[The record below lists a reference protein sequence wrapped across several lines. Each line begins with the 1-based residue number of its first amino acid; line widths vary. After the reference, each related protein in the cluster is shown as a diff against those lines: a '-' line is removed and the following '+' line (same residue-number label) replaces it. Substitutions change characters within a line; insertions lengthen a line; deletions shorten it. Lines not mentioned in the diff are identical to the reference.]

1 MSLHGYQAGRQA
13 PAKEFPVEE
22 IKGGSQAGVCLLS
35 RIVHI
40 SVLPVI
46 TLYRTI
52 QFYFFL
58 EVLSILKLVRSGGK
72 ELKFNFL
79 FFLSTHKIF
88 NFFAFSF
95 LLTKTAKPVL
105 KQYLK

>member
-46 TLYRTI
+46 PLYRTI

-58 EVLSILKLVRSGGK
+58 EGLSILKLVRSGGK
-72 ELKFNFL
+72 HSTFTFSPLPFPL
-79 FFLSTHKIF
+79 TLST
-88 NFFAFSF
+88 FFSPSF
-95 LLTKTAKPVL
+95 RSHH
-105 KQYLK
+105 